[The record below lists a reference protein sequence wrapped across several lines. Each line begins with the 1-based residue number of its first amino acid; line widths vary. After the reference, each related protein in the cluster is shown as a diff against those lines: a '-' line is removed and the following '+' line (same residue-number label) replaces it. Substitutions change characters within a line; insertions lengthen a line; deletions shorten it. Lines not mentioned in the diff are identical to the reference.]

1 MPDPGCAVRNRVRAV
16 TRRPRKRA
24 TKETADGVRAW
35 LFLRHVEAYEAAWRG
50 HAVLPAPEP
59 VFEPGPFPIRIQ
71 TAADL
76 EAARFDL
83 RPGTGPLGGRRPR
96 LGLLGAVR
104 RVSSIPGRRALNAS
118 TAGARTASIHIE
130 LAVMR

>member
-1 MPDPGCAVRNRVRAV
+1 M
-16 TRRPRKRA
+16 RRGRKRVA
-24 TKETADGVRAW
+24 KETGDGIRAW
-35 LFLRHVEAYEAAWRG
+35 LILRHVEVYLAAWRG

-83 RPGTGPLGGRRPR
+83 LAWQDPWAEDGP
-96 LGLLGAVR
+96 ASAFWVR
-104 RVSSIPGRRALNAS
+104 CAGSARYR
-118 TAGARTASIHIE
+118 AGAR
-130 LAVMR
+130 

>member
-1 MPDPGCAVRNRVRAV
+1 MA
-16 TRRPRKRA
+16 
-24 TKETADGVRAW
+24 
-35 LFLRHVEAYEAAWRG
+35 G

-83 RPGTGPLGGRRPR
+83 LAWQDPWAEDGP
-96 LGLLGAVR
+96 ASAFWVR
-104 RVSSIPGRRALNAS
+104 CAGSARYR
-118 TAGARTASIHIE
+118 AGAR
-130 LAVMR
+130 